1 MIRKLI
7 QALLLIS
14 GTSTLA
20 QTWQWAPDRDI
31 GSSLPALEMLDANG
45 ERVTLAELSGKDGL
59 IIFFTRSTV
68 W

>member
-7 QALLLIS
+7 QALLLIC
-14 GTSTLA
+14 GTTTLA
-20 QTWQWAPDRDI
+20 QTWQWAPDLDI
-31 GSSLPALEMLDANG
+31 GSPLPATKMLDANG
-45 ERVTLAELSGKDGL
+45 ERVTLAEFSGKDSL

>member
-7 QALLLIS
+7 QALLLICGS
-14 GTSTLA
+14 STLA

-45 ERVTLAELSGKDGL
+45 ERVSLAEVSGKDGL